1 MAVCYDTSPNMK
13 GLGVDSTRISRF
25 RKMSDSIR
33 DRLARKI
40 LEESELEVYNAAKD
54 RAMRLACFFSE
65 KECISKTLGTGF
77 HGIGFKDMIIRKNEL
92 GRPCVWLDGRA
103 KLKADE
109 LGISVMKLSL
119 THEGDVIICV
129 CCAF

>member
-1 MAVCYDTSPNMK
+1 MAVSFDTSEHMK
-13 GLGVDSTRISRF
+13 GMGVDSTRISRF
-25 RKMSDSIR
+25 RKMRDSIR

-40 LEESELEVYNAAKD
+40 LEESELAVYMAAKD
-54 RAMRLACFFSE
+54 PAMRLACFFSE

-77 HGIGFKDMIIRKNEL
+77 TGISFKDIIIRKNEL

-103 KLKADE
+103 KQKAEE
-109 LGISVMKLSL
+109 LGISVIKISL

-129 CCAF
+129 SCAF

>member
-1 MAVCYDTSPNMK
+1 MAVSYDTSDNMK
-13 GLGVDSTRISRF
+13 GLGIDSTRISRF
-25 RKMSDSIR
+25 RKMTDSIR

-40 LEESELEVYNAAKD
+40 LEESELKVYEASRDKAL
-54 RAMRLACFFSE
+54 RLACFFSE
-65 KECISKTLGTGF
+65 KECISKALGTGF

-103 KLKADE
+103 KQKADE
-109 LGISVMKLSL
+109 LGISVMKISL

-129 CCAF
+129 CCAY